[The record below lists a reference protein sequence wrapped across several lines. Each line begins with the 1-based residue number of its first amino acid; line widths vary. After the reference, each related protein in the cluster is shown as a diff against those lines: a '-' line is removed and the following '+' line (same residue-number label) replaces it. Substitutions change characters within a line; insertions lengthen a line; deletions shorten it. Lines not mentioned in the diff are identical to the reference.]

1 MHAKRCDATATP
13 KTHTAARTVVAGG
26 HAGPVWHVAFAGPSM
41 VFGAPLHALVVFR
54 DGVTAVVDGRTTV
67 WQREEALAHIRH
79 VEFVDLPK
87 KSVLLEGGDVEER
100 KRVAQPKKKKKTRR
114 GPDGGCCAG
123 RTAVLMEYERTN
135 IVTGFVFRAT
145 HHWKLLKVGQAGVQP
160 RPAHAVDTNAD
171 ASTSPHVGT
180 RPVPARVG
188 TWRPAGHY
196 AGRRRPRS

>member
-54 DGVTAVVDGRTTV
+54 DGVTAVVAGRTTV

-87 KSVLLEGGDVEER
+87 KSVLLEGAPRTPDLGGTATTSEVTDAVI
-100 KRVAQPKKKKKTRR
+100 AALAARR
-114 GPDGGCCAG
+114 A
-123 RTAVLMEYERTN
+123 
-135 IVTGFVFRAT
+135 
-145 HHWKLLKVGQAGVQP
+145 
-160 RPAHAVDTNAD
+160 PAH
-171 ASTSPHVGT
+171 
-180 RPVPARVG
+180 
-188 TWRPAGHY
+188 
-196 AGRRRPRS
+196 